1 MNFETADKAAER
13 LGVTVRAIQKWAK
26 EGKIPN
32 CYKLGRDWMI
42 PKDAVKPVGT
52 RGKKEQSDNLVVKQ
66 NDDIGIN
73 GFYPDFASY
82 KVGRFLED
90 IKTLSDSEAQAMAL
104 CEYYYMIGNL
114 KECTITAEPYLDS
127 ESPVLR
133 FISGLYCMFSN
144 LCRGHL
150 TKTHYAS
157 GVLKDTFKHC
167 FDSNE
172 SDKVKAVGIITVMS
186 VRLKLHLPF
195 ENVPR
200 VREYIRFTE
209 GGTMLYGCYLMAYD
223 EYLRKEYSKALG
235 IVETALWLVKE
246 AYPLP
251 MVYLNIVAA
260 MAHINL
266 HNTEKAKKCIEQAWS
281 LSDPDGLIM
290 PFVEHYNLL
299 QGLIENHFKK
309 NRPQF
314 YNKII
319 TLSKQYNSTWYKVYN
334 SRNER
339 SVATNLTNIEFTI
352 AMLYSR
358 NWRVKEIAS
367 HVHLSER
374 TVTNYISYI
383 YDKLHINSKKD
394 LEKYMLK

>member
-13 LGVTVRAIQKWAK
+13 LGVTVRAVQKWAK
-26 EGKIPN
+26 EGKLPD

-42 PKDAVKPVGT
+42 PVDAKKPVAL
-52 RGKKEQSDNLVVKQ
+52 RKKASVVIQAEKQDGENSVKGAFPNL
-66 NDDIGIN
+66 
-73 GFYPDFASY
+73 ATY

-90 IKTLSDSEAQAMAL
+90 INTLNSSEERSMAL
-104 CEYYYMIGNL
+104 CEYYYMTGNL

-127 ESPVLR
+127 PSPVLR
-133 FISGLYCMFSN
+133 FMSGLYCMFSN

-157 GVLKDTFKHC
+157 GVLRDTLKHC
-167 FDSNE
+167 FDTNE
-172 SDKVKAVGIITVMS
+172 SDKVKAIGIMTVMS
-186 VRLKLHLPF
+186 VKLKLHLPF
-195 ENVPR
+195 DGVPR
-200 VREYIRFTE
+200 VREYIRFVE

-223 EYLRKEYSKALG
+223 EYLQREYSKALG
-235 IVETALWLVKE
+235 IVETALWLAKE
-246 AYPLP
+246 TYPLP
-251 MVYLNIVAA
+251 MVYLHIVAA

-266 HNTEKAKKCIEQAWS
+266 YNTEEAKKCIEKAWS
-281 LSDPDGLIM
+281 LSSPDDLIM

-309 NRPQF
+309 NHPLF

-339 SVATNLTNIEFTI
+339 AVATNLTNTEFTI

-367 HVHLSER
+367 HMHLSER

-394 LEKYMLK
+394 LEQYMLK